1 MVQEKGFRKTGR
13 SVAAIDRIVLLAALL
28 AATGCIHVRSS
39 KFVILARCVTI
50 SIQSF
55 TEPCA
60 QRADGKIV
68 CNGVVITANCVA
80 PLSGP
85 IRSDIHPGRCWN
97 QWP

>member
-1 MVQEKGFRKTGR
+1 MVQEKGFRKTVR
-13 SVAAIDRIVLLAALL
+13 SVAAISRIVLDGL
-28 AATGCIHVRSS
+28 TCCDRMHSCSIFKICHTR
-39 KFVILARCVTI
+39 RCVRI

-80 PLSGP
+80 RLSGP
-85 IRSDIHPGRCWN
+85 IRSDSHPGRRRN
-97 QWP
+97 Q